1 MVQCFFLFYTIE
13 RKFTWGGTEEPS
25 VAIYPVVI
33 SELTHPFPLTLGF
46 PRLSSLRQCRLY
58 VDKQPASL
66 QINTFCTKSGAASP
80 AQLQRNPGHHTRYRR
95 HHSNPANFTGA
106 RMSETD
112 SPGRKTP
119 IQSNLTMLQIVAHGC
134 KMLQETKDAEQ
145 RCQKRILQVGKP
157 LYLQSNLTMLQIVA
171 KCCKHVARH
180 PECCRNRQK
189 QRKWRANKSA
199 T

>member
-1 MVQCFFLFYTIE
+1 MSSLIL
-13 RKFTWGGTEEPS
+13 S
-25 VAIYPVVI
+25 
-33 SELTHPFPLTLGF
+33 PLTLGF

-119 IQSNLTMLQIVAHGC
+119 IHSNLTMLQIVANSC
-134 KMLQETKDAEQ
+134 KMLQETKNAER

-157 LYLQSNLTMLQIVA
+157 YTVKFDDVANCCKMLQA
-171 KCCKHVARH
+171 CCKTPRMLQ
-180 PECCRNRQK
+180 ETDRSNGNGEQTN
-189 QRKWRANKSA
+189 QRLENPLNIIISEQ
-199 T
+199 

>member
-1 MVQCFFLFYTIE
+1 MFIFFTIE
-13 RKFTWGGTEEPS
+13 RKSSWGETEEPS

-33 SELTHPFPLTLGF
+33 SEHTHPFPSPLTLCF
-46 PRLSSLRQCRLY
+46 PCLSSLRQCRLY

-80 AQLQRNPGHHTRYRR
+80 AQLQRNPGHHNRYRR

-119 IQSNLTMLQIVAHGC
+119 IQSNLTMLQIVA
-134 KMLQETKDAEQ
+134 
-145 RCQKRILQVGKP
+145 
-157 LYLQSNLTMLQIVA
+157 